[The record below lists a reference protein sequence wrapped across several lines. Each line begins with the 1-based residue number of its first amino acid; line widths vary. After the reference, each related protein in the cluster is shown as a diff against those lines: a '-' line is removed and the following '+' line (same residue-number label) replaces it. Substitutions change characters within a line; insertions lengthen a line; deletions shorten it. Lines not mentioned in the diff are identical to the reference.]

1 MQKVLQ
7 KTIKNFYKSNKLM
20 LKKQQRF
27 KSERHNVFI
36 EDINKIDLSS
46 NVDKII
52 QLIDSMWKKLNVA
65 TLQKMINFYDVTKE
79 NIIVNNTN

>member
-7 KTIKNFYKSNKLM
+7 KTIKNFYKSNKLI
-20 LKKQQRF
+20 LKTQQRF

-52 QLIDSMWKKLNVA
+52 QSIDSMW
-65 TLQKMINFYDVTKE
+65 QKTKCS
-79 NIIVNNTN
+79 NIAKND

>member
-20 LKKQQRF
+20 LKTQQRF

>member
-7 KTIKNFYKSNKLM
+7 KTIKNFYKSNKLI
-20 LKKQQRF
+20 LKTQQRF

-52 QLIDSMWKKLNVA
+52 QSIDSMWKKLNVA
-65 TLQKMINFYDVTKE
+65 TLQKMINFDDVTKE